1 MTPIDQLQLLCAE
14 AAEMFGN
21 DWQAVNNHIAEKLV
35 ALAESDRVELVR
47 EINRVLAFQA
57 PANNAARQLQ

>member
-1 MTPIDQLQLLCAE
+1 MTPLDHLQLFCAE

-21 DWQAVNNHIAEKLV
+21 DWQAVNKHIAEKLV
-35 ALAESDRVELVR
+35 ALAESDRAELVN
-47 EINRVLAFQA
+47 EINRILAFQA